1 MAGNVGRLD
10 LLKKNGIVIAGVG
23 EKTISYSGEVID
35 SASTEDNGF
44 RKLIDDVGANCYG
57 QRQLTISCSGI
68 VKDFNTLR
76 MIAFNPALAGVID
89 DITYEF
95 ADGSE
100 ISGDVIMSSYEEGA
114 TFKDSTT
121 FSATFEFTGAWTWTP
136 AP

>member
-10 LLKKNGIVIAGVG
+10 LLKKNNIVMAGVR
-23 EKTISYSGEVID
+23 EKTISFSGEVID
-35 SASTEDNGF
+35 STSTEDNGF

-68 VKDFNTLR
+68 LKDFTTLR
-76 MIAFNPALAGVID
+76 SIALNPALAGVID

-95 ADGSE
+95 ADGTE

-114 TFKDSTT
+114 PYNGATT
-121 FSATFEFTGAWTWTP
+121 FSATFEFTGVHSFTP